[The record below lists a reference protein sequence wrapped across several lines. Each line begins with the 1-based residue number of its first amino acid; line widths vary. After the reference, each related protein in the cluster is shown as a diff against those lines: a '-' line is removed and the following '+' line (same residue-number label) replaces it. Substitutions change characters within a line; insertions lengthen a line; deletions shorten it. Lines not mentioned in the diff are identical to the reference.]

1 MLKKEDGTWKIDE
14 IVYESAR
21 TLHAH
26 LKEVVA
32 QEAGAMRASPPTP
45 ASPQT
50 VGSPATANAA
60 SGKYCIGNG
69 AIMLVTRPS
78 ANGSLEFGFSSW
90 NARAHYFGIFGAAQP
105 EPGGWRFRQDMNS
118 ADPKQRCEAIIA
130 RLPDGG
136 YSFSVTPAGQ
146 CESSGGYGAAPLP
159 NDKFLF
165 PARAREGTMPPGKP
179 MAEAMSLESGGVSC
193 ETPQRNR

>member
-1 MLKKEDGTWKIDE
+1 VFREEWREDIFYYLVSSLLIQVLTYLTLAPSNFVIENQDLGVVRAWVRALPW
-14 IVYESAR
+14 IVQ
-21 TLHAH
+21 L
-26 LKEVVA
+26 
-32 QEAGAMRASPPTP
+32 
-45 ASPQT
+45 
-50 VGSPATANAA
+50 
-60 SGKYCIGNG
+60 G
-69 AIMLVTRPS
+69 AIMLLTRPS

-90 NARAHYFGIFGAAQP
+90 NARGHYFGIFGAAQP

-165 PARAREGTMPPGKP
+165 PARAREGTMPPLRP
-179 MAEAMSLESGGVSC
+179 ASLQVRC
-193 ETPQRNR
+193 RM